1 MKVSLRNFLKATLRN
16 FNEDNITTFLNVERE
31 GEAGIRTEIFADL

>member
-1 MKVSLRNFLKATLRN
+1 MKVRLRNFLKATLRN

-31 GEAGIRTEIFADL
+31 GEAGTNRDIC